1 MLLNIKSPVISKL
14 ILEKYLLDDVCMKLF
29 KYNKIHQKK
38 FGLSF
43 LDYKDYNPI
52 KIELIPVEPNKLKR
66 IHNYFINFKRYKN
79 NFTVYFNDNKERT
92 TREYFTKEDNI
103 YKIKI
108 NIKHKTNDI
117 SELFYI
123 KNYGVYAG
131 CDCIKEIKFT
141 KFLRNNIEDMS
152 SLFYNCSTLTKIHF
166 AEFHSENV
174 KNMSYMFYGCSSLS
188 ILDLSKFNTE
198 KVTNMFCMFSKCSL
212 LSELDFK
219 NFDTK
224 NVVNMANMFEKC
236 EKLNV
241 LKNFNFITDN
251 VTNMSSMFED
261 CSSLKF
267 INVSQFFTF
276 NVFSFEYMFKGCSQL
291 SYLDITGFIFKSDA
305 MMREMFSFCNE
316 NFIDEIKRQNPD
328 LKEEAFYND
337 EKLEQLRRFKKHKH
351 YKK

>member
-14 ILEKYLLDDVCMKLF
+14 LLEKYILDDVYMKLF
-29 KYNKIHQKK
+29 KYNKLHQKK

-43 LDYKDYNPI
+43 QDYKDYNPI
-52 KIELIPVEPNKLKR
+52 KIELIPVEPNKLKKA
-66 IHNYFINFKRYKN
+66 HNYFINFKRNKKN
-79 NFTVYFNDNKERT
+79 FSVYFNDSKERT
-92 TREYFTKEDNI
+92 QKEYFTKEDNI
-103 YKIKI
+103 YKINI
-108 NIKHKTNDI
+108 NIKRKTNDI

-123 KNYGVYAG
+123 KKYGEFAG

-141 KFLRNNIEDMS
+141 KFLRNDIKDMS
-152 SLFYNCSTLTKIHF
+152 SLFYNCSSLTKIHF

-174 KNMSYMFYGCSSLS
+174 TNMSYMFFGCSSLS

-198 KVTNMFCMFSKCSL
+198 KVTNMFCMFSKCSSL
-212 LSELDFK
+212 TELDFK

-236 EKLNV
+236 EKLIV

-251 VTNMSSMFED
+251 VTNMSGMFVD
-261 CSSLKF
+261 CASLKF

-276 NVFSFEYMFKGCSQL
+276 NVFSFEEMFKGCSQL
-291 SYLDITGFIFKSDA
+291 SYLDITGFIFKNDA
-305 MMREMFSFCNE
+305 NMREMFSSCNE
-316 NFIDEIKRQNPD
+316 NFIEEIKQQNPY

-337 EKLEQLRRFKKHKH
+337 EKLEQLRR
-351 YKK
+351 YKKYMHN